1 MTFKESF
8 ESAKNW
14 IRELR
19 ENSNVVDAV
28 IALVGNKS
36 DLIGEAQ
43 VNSEEIYEYA
53 REIKA
58 DIIKETSAKEN

>member
-14 IRELR
+14 IKELR

-36 DLIGEAQ
+36 DLIGDA
-43 VNSEEIYEYA
+43 
-53 REIKA
+53 
-58 DIIKETSAKEN
+58 